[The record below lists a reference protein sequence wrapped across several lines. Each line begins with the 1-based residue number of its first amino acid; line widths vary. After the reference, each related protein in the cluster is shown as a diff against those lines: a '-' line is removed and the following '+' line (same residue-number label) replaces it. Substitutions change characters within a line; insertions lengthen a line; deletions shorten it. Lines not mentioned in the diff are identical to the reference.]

1 MFPEKHDTEAL
12 MFELNKEEVK
22 ESDITYA
29 PISYNSR
36 KTEIEGWKTMAILH
50 IGQINEV
57 TTLCLP
63 KK

>member
-36 KTEIEGWKTMAILH
+36 KTEIEG
-50 IGQINEV
+50 
-57 TTLCLP
+57 
-63 KK
+63 